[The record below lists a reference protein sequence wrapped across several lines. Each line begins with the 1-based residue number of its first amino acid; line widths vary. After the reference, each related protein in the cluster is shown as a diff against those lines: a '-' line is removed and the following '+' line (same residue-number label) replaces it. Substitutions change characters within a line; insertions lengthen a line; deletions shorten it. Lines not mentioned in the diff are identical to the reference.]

1 MRDRPAGQTARRRRQ
16 PRARLFRRKPVALA
30 RGHADDPLDGDITH
44 ARVAQGGLR
53 NSRRAW
59 SGRAQRALP
68 APRKRKSPRGSRRGV
83 TFGAAAVLVGVM
95 GLQARHNERLERLDD
110 GCGVAAFESF
120 FRNHYLAVV
129 RLAQSVV
136 GDSQR
141 AQDVAQDVFLAA
153 YRRFPGDYEQAAG
166 WVRVATVHTALNVL
180 RGERRRDTRELR
192 VQVVTSLPSAEDTV
206 IERERRADVRRV
218 LRRLPRR
225 SAAVL
230 VMRHGGMSYVE
241 IADALGVRVGYVGT
255 LLRRAES
262 ALRKEMDRE
271 THL

>member
-1 MRDRPAGQTARRRRQ
+1 
-16 PRARLFRRKPVALA
+16 
-30 RGHADDPLDGDITH
+30 
-44 ARVAQGGLR
+44 
-53 NSRRAW
+53 
-59 SGRAQRALP
+59 
-68 APRKRKSPRGSRRGV
+68 
-83 TFGAAAVLVGVM
+83 M
-95 GLQARHNERLERLDD
+95 GLQARHDERAQFSGAGL
-110 GCGVAAFESF
+110 GMGAFEAF
-120 FRNHYLAVV
+120 FRAHYRTVV
-129 RLAQSVV
+129 RLAQSVL

-166 WVRVATVHTALNVL
+166 WVRVAAVHTSLNVL
-180 RGERRRDTRELR
+180 RGERRRDRRQLL
-192 VQVVTSLPSAEDTV
+192 VQVMPSPPGPEETV

-241 IADALGVRVGYVGT
+241 IADALGVKVGHVGT

-271 THL
+271 TRS